1 MGFMF
6 AYSAA
11 SSLDLS
17 SFNTSNIRDMSR
29 MFESSKATTL
39 NLSSFNTNKV
49 TDMSRMFQAATNLKT
64 IYASDKFVTTNV
76 TKSSA
81 MFRYCESLVGGN
93 GTVYNSSN
101 TGKTYARIDT
111 ASTPGYFTLK

>member
-1 MGFMF
+1 MF
-6 AYSAA
+6 SN
-11 SSLDLS
+11 SRVTSLDLS
-17 SFNTSNIRDMSR
+17 SFDTSNVRDMS
-29 MFESSKATTL
+29 S
-39 NLSSFNTNKV
+39 
-49 TDMSRMFQAATNLKT
+49 MFQAATNLKT